1 MSLLAKASAEGLNI
15 STIKATVKKVCQQ
28 KLESL
33 GFSRPETITK
43 LKCHELAQLIGD
55 NLVYQNDTL
64 AIVLKNSSDFA
75 TPDAEGNVTITDKE
89 IKARNH
95 ANTQVLYGCQHGTF
109 FWLDNKKYLKS
120 GNNWLHVSTY
130 NPNEKKGA
138 QRKLNT
144 KGFYLYKGL
153 RYDVAKSL
161 GVDLSQTLNEILDE
175 ILK

>member
-55 NLVYQNDTL
+55 NIVYQNDTL
-64 AIVLKNSSDFA
+64 AILLKTSGDFA

-95 ANTQVLYGCQHGTF
+95 ANTQVLYGCPHSTF

-120 GNNWLHVSTY
+120 GNNWLHVSSY
-130 NPNEKKGA
+130 NPHEKKGA